1 MIKLFIKNKL
11 SIITALAILYLS
23 FARADTFDKV
33 DVFNFPHIDKVVH
46 FCMYFGLMLML
57 QMENNIYAKKI
68 RNLIVLSLISLLYG
82 IAIEFGQSWFTTTRH
97 GDFFDALFD
106 FFGILGAIGAWKLY
120 IRFLTKRTHKSD
132 NLS

>member
-1 MIKLFIKNKL
+1 MFIKNKL
-11 SIITALAILYLS
+11 SIITALAIMYLS
-23 FARADTFDKV
+23 FANADTFDEV
-33 DVFNFPHIDKVVH
+33 DVFIFPHIDKVVH

-57 QMENNIYAKKI
+57 QIENRLYAQRV
-68 RNLIVLSLISLLYG
+68 RNLIVLLLISLFYG
-82 IAIEFGQSWFTTTRH
+82 IAIEFGQSLLTTTRN

-106 FFGILGAIGAWKLY
+106 FIGILGAIGAWKLY